1 MDESASATEPGPL
14 IQNPSSRTAQLEK
27 ITYLSGLGAIGADRL
42 LGLDAYL
49 KDLELVRN
57 NRWLRYTL
65 G

>member
-27 ITYLSGLGAIGADRL
+27 FTYLSGLGAIGAGRL

-49 KDLELVRN
+49 EDLELVRN
-57 NRWLRYTL
+57 NRWLRYIL

>member
-27 ITYLSGLGAIGADRL
+27 ITDLSGLGAIGAGRL

-49 KDLELVRN
+49 ELVLN
-57 NRWLRYTL
+57 NRWLRYIL